1 MEVKLEPDWCKNAL
15 NKKYKVCYE
24 TEKGEQWVRA
34 RLVNYYWGNVVLYDD
49 NENEIYHIPYSGL
62 KWILPCK

>member
-24 TEKGEQWVRA
+24 TEKGLEQDSLIIIGA
-34 RLVNYYWGNVVLYDD
+34 TSFYTM
-49 NENEIYHIPYSGL
+49 ITKMKFITFHIQV
-62 KWILPCK
+62 

>member
-24 TEKGEQWVRA
+24 TEKGIVA
-34 RLVNYYWGNVVLYDD
+34 DYKGDKNDCN
-49 NENEIYHIPYSGL
+49 
-62 KWILPCK
+62 

>member
-24 TEKGEQWVRA
+24 TEKGLEQWVRA
-34 RLVNYYWGNVVLYDD
+34 RLVNYYWATSFYTM
-49 NENEIYHIPYSGL
+49 ITKMKFITFHIQV
-62 KWILPCK
+62 